1 MAEFTF
7 DHIHIFC
14 SDIDQTVRFYE
25 ENFGA
30 RFHGVHNYGD
40 GKLAAHLD
48 LSGVEILI
56 SNADADH
63 RAGLHHIGFR
73 TKDLRAAAADLR
85 QGGCEVPD
93 EFIRVNSRF
102 ELVHIEAMPKCVDIE
117 LQNGTIEDIPLVG
130 AEKSGATHEEA

>member
-1 MAEFTF
+1 MAEFEF

-30 RFHGVHNYGD
+30 HFHGLHDYGD

-48 LSGVEILI
+48 LSGVEFLI

-63 RAGLHHIGFR
+63 QPGLHHVGFR
-73 TKDLRAAAADLR
+73 TEDLGQAATDLRER
-85 QGGCEVPD
+85 GCHVPD

-102 ELVHIEAMPKCVDIE
+102 ELVHIEAMPECVDIE
-117 LQNGTIEDIPLVG
+117 LQSGTIEDIPLVG
-130 AEKSGATHEEA
+130 